1 MRVLESLPAEI
12 LRQILGDLEFFDL
25 HAITLVSRFFNSIGE
40 PFLYASLGNY
50 EGWLTPALR
59 AIVTRPAL
67 ARHVRSVDFS
77 WWMEADHPDPSDGE
91 LFSAAAKQLGVDAR
105 YPWTEETEA
114 WSKEARALL
123 LLHFLPNTNEIRI
136 DRSPLLN
143 RFFESTLST
152 PIEDLPF
159 KSLRRFQAD
168 EYIQPS
174 LVTPKLLLALMRLP
188 SLRDVVTDLQFA
200 EDYTHDASVITG
212 IIAFA
217 RQSPITN
224 LSLHFGNTTTSML
237 QHILQMPRALTH
249 FSYADDS
256 QYPYTPD
263 TTIPLRSALGALR
276 QTLKSLSLGGLR
288 ALQLGQPGQQ
298 TIGSLHDWPAL
309 TTIRCSLT
317 ALLGTRLTAT
327 CRLVDLLPM
336 GIRELEVRRLDELSH
351 LRSTSEWTV
360 TEMTD
365 QLVLVVL
372 HRRQLVRLT
381 VDTCSVRY
389 TVEMGWVNAYEA
401 AVKDRLVVACG
412 VRPLCVV
419 VS

>member
-1 MRVLESLPAEI
+1 MPVLENLPTEI
-12 LRQILGDLEFFDL
+12 LRQILGDLDCFDL
-25 HAITLVSRFFNSIGE
+25 HAITLVSRFFHSIGE
-40 PFLYASLGNY
+40 TFLYANLGNY

-59 AIVTRPAL
+59 AIVTRPEL
-67 ARHVRSVDFS
+67 ARHVRRVDCS
-77 WWMEADHPDPSDGE
+77 WWMEADHPDSSDGD
-91 LFSAAAKQLGVDAR
+91 LFSATAKQLGLDTPR
-105 YPWTEETEA
+105 SEESA
-114 WSKEARALL
+114 PWSKEARVLL
-123 LLHFLPNTNEIRI
+123 LLHLLPNTKEIRI
-136 DRSPLLN
+136 DRSPHLN

-159 KSLRRFQAD
+159 KSLRRFVAD
-168 EYIQPS
+168 EYTLPS
-174 LVTPKLLLALMRLP
+174 LVTPKLLLALMRFP
-188 SLRDVVTDLQFA
+188 SLRDLVTDLQFA
-200 EDYTHDASVITG
+200 EDYTHDTSVIAG

-217 RQSPITN
+217 GLSPITH

-237 QHILQMPRALTH
+237 LHILQMPRALTD

-263 TTIPLRSALGALR
+263 TTPLRSALRALR
-276 QTLKSLSLGGLR
+276 HTLKSLSLGGLR
-288 ALQLGQPGQQ
+288 ALQLGQPLQQ

-351 LRSTSEWTV
+351 LRSSSEWTV

-372 HRRQLVRLT
+372 HRQRLVRLN

-401 AVKDRLVVACG
+401 EVKERLVVACG
-412 VRPLCVV
+412 ARRLCVV